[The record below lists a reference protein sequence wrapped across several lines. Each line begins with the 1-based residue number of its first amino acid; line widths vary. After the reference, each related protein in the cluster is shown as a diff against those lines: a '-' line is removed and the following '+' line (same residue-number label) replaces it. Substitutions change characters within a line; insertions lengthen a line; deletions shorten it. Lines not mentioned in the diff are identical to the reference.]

1 MAFVLSVGFAVEYS
15 VHIVARFLKAD
26 IQLETGLDRV
36 KYTMSRLM
44 LPTVMSFGASLI
56 GVICLAF
63 TEFDFN
69 FTFFFK
75 PLIIL
80 MFVTYFYG
88 CWWLPAMLTL
98 VNWDIVK
105 FGQRGALGS
114 SDRFSEDSI
123 IEQAEAPLAKNSHAA
138 ADVVEDLHRG
148 AAIRV
153 GQLTSLYAS
162 QKPQLSLK
170 RRGSD
175 LCTLDSCSND
185 ERMVLSRLTAV
196 C

>member
-26 IQLETGLDRV
+26 IRLETGLDRV
-36 KYTMSRLM
+36 KYTMSCLM

-63 TEFDFN
+63 TKFEFN

-105 FGQRGALGS
+105 FGLRGAVNS
-114 SDRFSEDSI
+114 SNLFLEDSVKG
-123 IEQAEAPLAKNSHAA
+123 EAKAPATKISHAA
-138 ADVVEDLHRG
+138 AVIVED
-148 AAIRV
+148 
-153 GQLTSLYAS
+153 SL
-162 QKPQLSLK
+162 
-170 RRGSD
+170 GSEE
-175 LCTLDSCSND
+175 LA
-185 ERMVLSRLTAV
+185 EA
-196 C
+196 